1 MASVFREQLYLRLS
15 LLFSY
20 VFPDILTELE
30 VWMLIE
36 KHTIPVSIYL
46 AVQ

>member
-20 VFPDILTELE
+20 VFPDILKELE

-36 KHTIPVSIYL
+36 NYTIPVSIYL